1 MRLVLPFLALVA
13 LAAACTSANSA
24 TAPPG
29 EITVVATTT
38 QMQDLVRNV
47 GGRRVHVVGI
57 LRPNVDPHDFEP
69 TPSTAVALGNAKLV
83 VESGVGLD
91 AWADELVA
99 SAAEGTPVFVASAGL
114 PIRQGDSAEP
124 AGDPHWWHDPT
135 LFERAATALGRRL
148 GQVDPSQRRT
158 YARNASNYVA
168 RIRVMDA
175 ANRRLIATVP
185 AADRKLVTNHDAFGY
200 FAAHYGITVVG
211 SVIPSLS
218 TSAEPSARSLAALI
232 ERIRAQHVRAIFTES
247 SLNPSL
253 ERQIAAEAGVRVYA
267 NLFGDTLGP
276 AGSPGATYIGMERWN
291 MRAMV
296 AGFLGRPSPNATA

>member
-13 LAAACTSANSA
+13 LAGACTSANSA

-57 LRPNVDPHDFEP
+57 LRPKFFDPHDFEP

-114 PIRQGDSAEP
+114 PIRQGTRRSP
-124 AGDPHWWHDPT
+124 Q
-135 LFERAATALGRRL
+135 ATRTGGTTRRSSNGR
-148 GQVDPSQRRT
+148 QRRWGGGWDK
-158 YARNASNYVA
+158 S
-168 RIRVMDA
+168 IRP
-175 ANRRLIATVP
+175 N
-185 AADRKLVTNHDAFGY
+185 G
-200 FAAHYGITVVG
+200 
-211 SVIPSLS
+211 
-218 TSAEPSARSLAALI
+218 EPM
-232 ERIRAQHVRAIFTES
+232 HGT
-247 SLNPSL
+247 PP
-253 ERQIAAEAGVRVYA
+253 
-267 NLFGDTLGP
+267 TT
-276 AGSPGATYIGMERWN
+276 SPGFG
-291 MRAMV
+291 
-296 AGFLGRPSPNATA
+296 

>member
-13 LAAACTSANSA
+13 LAGACTSANSA

-148 GQVDPSQRRT
+148 GQVDPSQRRA
-158 YARNASNYVA
+158 YARNATNYVA

-218 TSAEPSARSLAALI
+218 TSAEPSARSL
-232 ERIRAQHVRAIFTES
+232 
-247 SLNPSL
+247 
-253 ERQIAAEAGVRVYA
+253 
-267 NLFGDTLGP
+267 
-276 AGSPGATYIGMERWN
+276 SPH
-291 MRAMV
+291 
-296 AGFLGRPSPNATA
+296 